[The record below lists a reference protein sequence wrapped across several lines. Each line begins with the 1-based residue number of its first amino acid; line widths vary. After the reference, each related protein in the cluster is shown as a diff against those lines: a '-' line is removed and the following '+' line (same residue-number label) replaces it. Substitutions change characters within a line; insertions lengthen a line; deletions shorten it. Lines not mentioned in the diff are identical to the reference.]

1 MIESLFLLGIRQR
14 NVVGIFVVL
23 VTILLGL
30 GIPRLETDT
39 SFNSLIPADEPDRL
53 AYQKVM
59 DEFGSDNKTIMYFR
73 DQELWTPAKLTRLD
87 SLVRKL
93 KQLDHVTRVDS
104 LFNLRT
110 IEGEVGENDEKSI
123 AARPVLDG
131 VPLTEVDAAEAQR
144 RAESNP
150 LYIGNLFSKDGVV
163 TAIIVTV
170 ADMEDEQDFQFQLP
184 IRRAG
189 SDTARDAC
197 VFAGRLESPAQQ

>member
-23 VTILLGL
+23 ATILLGL

-59 DEFGSDNKTIMYFR
+59 DEFGSDNKTVMYFR

-123 AARPVLDG
+123 AASRTDQPSRSALARMALRSSVG
-131 VPLTEVDAAEAQR
+131 SAA
-144 RAESNP
+144 
-150 LYIGNLFSKDGVV
+150 
-163 TAIIVTV
+163 T
-170 ADMEDEQDFQFQLP
+170 
-184 IRRAG
+184 IRW
-189 SDTARDAC
+189 
-197 VFAGRLESPAQQ
+197 